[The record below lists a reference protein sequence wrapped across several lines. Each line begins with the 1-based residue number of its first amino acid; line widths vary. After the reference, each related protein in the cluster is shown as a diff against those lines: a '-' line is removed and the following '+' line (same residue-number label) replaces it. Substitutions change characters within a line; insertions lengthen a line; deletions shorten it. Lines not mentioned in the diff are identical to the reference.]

1 MDADPYSKREHD
13 EFRADIRE
21 SLDRILDQTTQH
33 NHRMSKI
40 ERNMLIV
47 GTATG
52 VTILLKFPELADFLK
67 LVV

>member
-1 MDADPYSKREHD
+1 MPSDPYTKREHD

-21 SLDRILDQTTQH
+21 SLNRILIQTTQH

-47 GTATG
+47 GTATA
-52 VTILLKFPELADFLK
+52 VVILLKVPELLPLLK
-67 LVV
+67 II